1 MTQPQMTQSRMTP
14 APNAA
19 LLVGDAPSGER
30 ERAGGVRKVS
40 RATLGPG
47 STVTAADGTTL
58 FVKDWQG
65 DARHDRPVV
74 FLASLGVPSDMWDYQ
89 IFAVQYRSGLLKATR
104 KNMRYS
110 KDLA

>member
-1 MTQPQMTQSRMTP
+1 MPSTNMEEPNMTQPQITPSLMTP

-19 LLVGDAPSGER
+19 MLVSDAPLR
-30 ERAGGVRKVS
+30 EHHGAGAVRKVS

-58 FVKDWQG
+58 FVKDWHA
-65 DARHDRPVV
+65 DARADCPVV

-89 IFAVQYRSGLLKATR
+89 MG
-104 KNMRYS
+104 M
-110 KDLA
+110 